1 MFGLFKKKKTNIEPQ
16 FYAMNCSL
24 NCPRDEKKCPLWK
37 IMYKTTITEDGKE
50 RIDAVG
56 NCSFAWIP
64 DLLVEINQSIKGVI
78 NNGNTKKA

>member
-1 MFGLFKKKKTNIEPQ
+1 MFGFFKEKKPVEPQ
-16 FYAMNCSL
+16 FYIMNCVKA
-24 NCPRDEKKCPLWK
+24 CPRDEKKCPLWK

-56 NCSFAWIP
+56 NCSFAWLP
-64 DLLVEINQSIKGVI
+64 ELLVEINQSIKGVI